1 MWESNLIKMIKNDP
15 KVLHITIYS
24 GRKRL
29 QSKSDLGSDAV
40 FVCFELQKVICS
52 LIVDCI

>member
-1 MWESNLIKMIKNDP
+1 MWESNLIKMIKKDP

-29 QSKSDLGSDAV
+29 QSQSDLGSDAV